1 MARFLTVFF
10 TILSF
15 LTLGTLCFAV
25 ILHAAYPELLSP
37 ASLSLLVYLLA
48 GGAVA
53 ATTVG
58 TAYAYLKYPQYSRA
72 ILFIV
77 LVTAGI
83 FLVHLYTIN
92 APPTADCY
100 DATRGVSGCVMDEVY
115 YVPAAQTLLAGTKCA
130 PYADNCNLEHPFLS
144 KAFVAAGIQIFGL
157 NDFGWR
163 FFQVLLGTLSVPLL
177 FGLCWMLT
185 KKEAFSYLATIFFAT
200 DTLFFVHSSIAVID
214 VHAIFF
220 ALLAFVLYFSTV
232 RFWKFDKFLLAGVA
246 LGLSGLSKETSIFF
260 VLFLLTY
267 NLFFGQGTNRTR
279 LISTLKIAV
288 AVAVVF
294 VVGLQL
300 YDSLFAPSLTF
311 ADHLKFMLSY
321 GSSLK
326 GGGWTDGLLKT
337 LITPL
342 DWFLYYTPVGYL
354 VTTVTV
360 QSGGITSSYVGVGY
374 YGVSDRI
381 VVWLTFL
388 WAPYVLYLVYRKWRQ
403 SRRTGEQPLAAEPVE
418 LSNEYRLAVFSLLLL
433 AWTYLP
439 YLALYFYGR
448 VTYPYYMIQSIPAL
462 AVGCSYFVTRQWF
475 PRLMVYVLAGAV
487 VGWFFIYYP
496 DKNFLPT
503 WIRVIIGR

>member
-1 MARFLTVFF
+1 M
-10 TILSF
+10 LSF
-15 LTLGTLCFAV
+15 LTLGTLCLAIV
-25 ILHAAYPELLSP
+25 LHAAYPGMISPDSLSP
-37 ASLSLLVYLLA
+37 LLYLLA
-48 GGAVA
+48 GASAA
-53 ATTVG
+53 ATASG
-58 TAYAYLKYPQYSRA
+58 GAYATLRYPRHMRA
-72 ILFIV
+72 ILFVV
-77 LVTAGI
+77 LITVSV

-92 APPTADCY
+92 LPATADCY
-100 DATRGVSGCVMDEVY
+100 DSTRGVHGCVMDEVY
-115 YVPAAQTLLAGTKCA
+115 YVPAAQTMLSGAQCA

-220 ALLAFVLYFSTV
+220 ALLAFILYFSRV
-232 RFWKFDKFLLAGVA
+232 AFWRFDNFILSGIA

-267 NLFFGQGTNRTR
+267 NLFLGQGNRRTR
-279 LISTLKIAV
+279 LLTTLKIGV
-288 AVAVVF
+288 AIALVF
-294 VVGLQL
+294 VAGLQL
-300 YDSLFAPSLTF
+300 YDSLLAPSLTF
-311 ADHLKFMLSY
+311 VDHLKFILSY
-321 GSSLK
+321 GSSLR
-326 GGGWTDGLLKT
+326 GGGWTDGLLRT
-337 LITPL
+337 IITPI

-360 QSGGITSSYVGVGY
+360 QSGGNTSSYIGVGY
-374 YGVSDRI
+374 FGVSDRM
-381 VVWLTFL
+381 VVWLTFV
-388 WAPYVLYLVYRKWRQ
+388 WAPYVLYLSYKKWRT
-403 SRRTGEQPLAAEPVE
+403 SKSAAEESLPSQPVE
-418 LSNEYRLAVFSLLLL
+418 PANGYRLAVFSLVLL

-439 YLALYFYGR
+439 YFALYLWGR
-448 VTYPYYMIQSIPAL
+448 VTYPYYMIQSIPGL
-462 AVGCSYFVTRQWF
+462 AMGCAYFVTRPWF
-475 PRLMVYVLAGAV
+475 PKLMVYVLTVAV

-503 WIRVIIGR
+503 WIRIIIGR